1 VDSPIIIPRAVA
13 SSLAVL
19 RCDIPADH
27 PSAAILGEERYGVA
41 VAVAPGRLLTAHYLV
56 LGATRVSVTAIDGTQ
71 GRVSRRALDHDTG
84 LAVLHVEGD
93 GLRPVALA
101 PVPPRPGAP
110 VFLLSCTTEGEVK
123 GATGHVCTVGPF
135 EAFWEYML
143 DEAIMTTIVNP
154 GLAGAG
160 LFDDQGRL
168 AGIVSLGLAAVGRY
182 SLAVPVSLYA
192 ERRDDFEQDP
202 GGQGQKRRAWLGF
215 FPQGHQGS
223 VVVTGVL
230 PGSPAE
236 QAGLERGD
244 LILSLDGEP
253 VSSLREL
260 YQALWR
266 HGPGEPLGL
275 QVLRESSIRL
285 VDVVAGDRDEFYK

>member
-13 SSLAVL
+13 SSLAVV
-19 RCDIPADH
+19 RSEIPSDH

-41 VAVAPGRLLTAHYLV
+41 LSVAPGRLLTAHYLV
-56 LGATRVSVTAIDGTQ
+56 LGSRNVTVTGVDGTTAA
-71 GRVSRRALDHDTG
+71 VEHVVLDHDTG
-84 LAVLHVEGD
+84 LAVLHVDAGAFP
-93 GLRPVALA
+93 PVRLA
-101 PVPPRPGAP
+101 AEPARPGDP

-123 GATGHVCTVGPF
+123 GSTGHVCTVGPF

-143 DEAIMTTIVNP
+143 DDAIMTTIVNP

-182 SLAVPVSLYA
+182 SLAVPVSLYTEHRDEFERA
-192 ERRDDFEQDP
+192 ERSSLRQ
-202 GGQGQKRRAWLGF
+202 RRAWLGF

-236 QAGLERGD
+236 RAGLERGD

-253 VSSLREL
+253 VGSLRDL
-260 YQALWR
+260 YKALWR
-266 HGPGEPLGL
+266 HTPGEPLGL

>member
-13 SSLAVL
+13 SSLAVV
-19 RCDIPADH
+19 RSEIPSDH

-41 VAVAPGRLLTAHYLV
+41 LSVAPGRLLTAHYLV
-56 LGATRVSVTAIDGTQ
+56 LGSRNVTVTGVDGTTAPVAQ
-71 GRVSRRALDHDTG
+71 AVLDHDTG
-84 LAVLHVEGD
+84 LAVLHVD
-93 GLRPVALA
+93 AAAFPALRLA
-101 PVPPRPGAP
+101 PEPARPGDA

-123 GATGHVCTVGPF
+123 GSTGHVCTVGPF

-143 DEAIMTTIVNP
+143 DDAIMATIVNP

-160 LFDDQGRL
+160 LFNTSGEL
-168 AGIVSLGLAAVGRY
+168 VGVVSLGLASVGRY
-182 SLAVPVSLYA
+182 SLAIPISHYA
-192 ERRDDFEQDP
+192 PAVFDP
-202 GGQGQKRRAWLGF
+202 GTERERHRRAWLGF
-215 FPQGHQGS
+215 FPQGHEGS
-223 VVVTGVL
+223 VVITGVL

-244 LILSLDGEP
+244 LILSLDGEV

-260 YQALWR
+260 YRALWR
-266 HGPGEPLGL
+266 HVPGEAMGL
-275 QVLRESSIRL
+275 QLLRDSAIRL

>member
-1 VDSPIIIPRAVA
+1 VDSPIVIPRAVA

-19 RCDIPADH
+19 RCEIPSDH
-27 PSAAILGEERYGVA
+27 PSAAILGEERFGVA

-56 LGATRVSVTAIDGTQ
+56 LGATTVSVTGIDGTA
-71 GRVSRRALDHDTG
+71 GRVTRCALDHDTG
-84 LAVLHVEGD
+84 LAVLHVEAD
-93 GLRPVALA
+93 GLDPVELK
-101 PVPPRPGAP
+101 PVPPRPGAA
-110 VFLLSCTTEGEVK
+110 VFLLSCTTDGEVK
-123 GATGHVCTVGPF
+123 GATGHVSTVGPF

-143 DEAIMTTIVNP
+143 DDAIMTTIVNP

-182 SLAVPVSLYA
+182 SLAVPVSLYTEHRDEFERA
-192 ERRDDFEQDP
+192 ERSSLRQ
-202 GGQGQKRRAWLGF
+202 RRAWLGF

-236 QAGLERGD
+236 RAGLERGD

-253 VSSLREL
+253 VGSLRDL
-260 YQALWR
+260 YKALWR
-266 HGPGEPLGL
+266 HTPGEPLGL